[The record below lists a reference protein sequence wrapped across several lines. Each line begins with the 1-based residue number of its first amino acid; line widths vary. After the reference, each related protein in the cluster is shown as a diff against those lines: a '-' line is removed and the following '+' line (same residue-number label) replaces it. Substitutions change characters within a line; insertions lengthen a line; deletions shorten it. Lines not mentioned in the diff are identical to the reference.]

1 MQQYVMAHCRQTSCW
16 YASNMKIV
24 AILSQKGGAG
34 KTTLALHLAGAASAA
49 GLSSVVIDLDPQASA
64 ASWKDS
70 RSDETPIVVS
80 LPHTRLAQGLQAAQD
95 GNAAIAVIDTA
106 PHSEAAAVAAARAAD
121 FVSNPCRAGIL
132 DLRAIGT
139 TAELVMLAQKP
150 AFVVLNA
157 IPPRARQLLNDA
169 RAAVEVH
176 DLQVAPVALQQRAAF
191 AHVLTVGQTAPEYEP
206 QGRAAEEVAT
216 LLAWLR
222 ATLPL

>member
-1 MQQYVMAHCRQTSCW
+1 
-16 YASNMKIV
+16 MKIV

-34 KTTLALHLAGAASAA
+34 KTTLALHLAAAAEAA
-49 GLSSVVIDLDPQASA
+49 GLSSVLIDLDPQASA

-70 RSDETPIVVS
+70 RPGETPVVVS
-80 LPHTRLAQGLQAAQD
+80 LPYTRLAQGLQAAQD
-95 GNAAIAVIDTA
+95 GSAALAVIDTA

-121 FVSNPCRAGIL
+121 LVLIPCRAGIL

-139 TAELVMLAQKP
+139 TAELVKLAQKP

-157 IPPRARQLLNDA
+157 IPPRAIQLLNDA

-176 DLQVAPVALQQRAAF
+176 GLQVAPVALQQRAAF
-191 AHVLTVGQTAPEYEP
+191 AHALTVGQTAPEYEP
-206 QGRAAEEVAT
+206 QGRAAEEVAA